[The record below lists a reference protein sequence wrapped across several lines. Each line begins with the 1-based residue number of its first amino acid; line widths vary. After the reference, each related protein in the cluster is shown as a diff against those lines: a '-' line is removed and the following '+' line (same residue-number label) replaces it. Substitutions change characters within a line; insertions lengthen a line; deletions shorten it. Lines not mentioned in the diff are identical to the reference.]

1 MQTITK
7 KFFGSVCFM
16 NQERYYLL
24 TGAAGF
30 LGTNICMQLL
40 EQGKKVRALVL
51 PNDKSVKFIP
61 EQVEVVLGDL
71 TQEDTLEPFFT
82 VPEGCSSVVIHC
94 ASMVTVNPNYSEKLM
109 AVNVGGTRNII
120 TRVLAHPECEK
131 MVYVSSTGAIPE
143 QPHGV
148 KITEVDKFD
157 PCDPKKVVGAYSQS
171 KAKATQMVLDA
182 VKVMGLKACV
192 VHPSGILGPNDH
204 AVGETTGTLLQI
216 IRGEMPMGM
225 QGSFNLCD
233 VRDLAAGT
241 IAAVDKGRVGEC
253 YILANKT
260 VTLKEMCDMLHEEC
274 NAKQIKFYL
283 PLDLADKIAAG
294 LEKQAEKTGKMP
306 MMTTFSVYNLARNN
320 EFDYSK
326 AQRELGYTT
335 RSYQETIHDE
345 VQWMMAEGLIDGD
358 GVKED
363 PILMT
368 NEQLREGGCMIDMV
382 RAMEH
387 DPALP
392 EIDAEQVYR
401 AIEYGVVDT
410 YEKIEDTVVG
420 GYKKIEQGA
429 VSGFQ
434 KISDKF
440 VEKFFTKD
448 GETVEEAKE
457 RLRRK

>member
-1 MQTITK
+1 
-7 KFFGSVCFM
+7 M
-16 NQERYYLL
+16 NNERYYLL

-40 EQGKKVRALVL
+40 EAGCKVRALVL
-51 PNDKSVKFIP
+51 PNDKSVKYIP
-61 EQVEVVLGDL
+61 EAVEVVFGDL
-71 TQEDTLEPFFT
+71 TDINSLDPFFT
-82 VPEGCSSVVIHC
+82 VPEGCTSVVIHC

-120 TRVLAHPECEK
+120 TKVLNHPECEK

-143 QPHGV
+143 QPHGT
-148 KITEVDKFD
+148 KIREVDHFT

-171 KAKATQMVLDA
+171 KATATQMVLDS
-182 VKVMGLKACV
+182 VRVMGLKACV

-204 AVGETTGTLLQI
+204 AIGETTGTLLQI
-216 IRGEMPMGM
+216 IKGEMPMGM

-253 YILANKT
+253 YILANEP
-260 VTLKEMCDMLHEEC
+260 VTLKEMCDMLHDEC

-326 AQRELGYTT
+326 AQQELGYTT
-335 RSYQETIHDE
+335 RSYRETIHDE
-345 VQWMMAEGLIDGD
+345 VQWMIEEGLIDGN
-358 GVKED
+358 GVTEK
-363 PILMT
+363 PTLMT
-368 NEQLREGGCMIDMV
+368 NEQIREGGYMEDIV
-382 RAMEH
+382 KAMEH
-387 DPALP
+387 DVSDVPQVDV
-392 EIDAEQVYR
+392 EKTYKSIEQ
-401 AIEYGVVDT
+401 GVVST
-410 YEKIEDTVVG
+410 YEKIEDAVVS

-429 VSGFQ
+429 VSGFH

-440 VEKFFTKD
+440 IEKFFTQE
-448 GETVEEAKE
+448 GESLEEAKE
-457 RLRRK
+457 RLKK

>member
-1 MQTITK
+1 
-7 KFFGSVCFM
+7 M
-16 NQERYYLL
+16 NNERYYLL

-40 EQGKKVRALVL
+40 EAGCKVRALVL
-51 PNDKSVKFIP
+51 PNDKSVKYIP

-71 TQEDTLEPFFT
+71 TDAPSLEPFFT
-82 VPEGCSSVVIHC
+82 VPEGCTSVIIHC

-120 TRVLAHPECEK
+120 TKVLNHPECEK

-143 QPHGV
+143 EPHGV
-148 KITEVDKFD
+148 KIREVNKFT

-171 KAKATQMVLDA
+171 KATATQMVLDA
-182 VKVMGLKACV
+182 VAVMGLKACV

-204 AVGETTGTLLQI
+204 AIGETTGTLLQI
-216 IRGEMPMGM
+216 IKGEMPMGM

-241 IAAVDKGRVGEC
+241 IAAIDKGRIGEC

-283 PLDLADKIAAG
+283 PLGLADKIAAG

-306 MMTTFSVYNLARNN
+306 LMTTFSVYNLARNN

-326 AQRELGYTT
+326 AENELGYTT

-345 VQWMMAEGLIDGD
+345 VQWMIAEGLIDGSGVTEKHAEMTD
-358 GVKED
+358 GQVS
-363 PILMT
+363 
-368 NEQLREGGCMIDMV
+368 EGGYMEAIDPV
-382 RAMEH
+382 EA
-387 DPALP
+387 
-392 EIDAEQVYR
+392 YK
-401 AIEYGVVDT
+401 AIEETVVDT
-410 YEKIEDTVVG
+410 YQKVEDSVVG
-420 GYKKIEQGA
+420 GYKKVENSF
-429 VSGFQ
+429 VSGYK
-434 KISDKF
+434 KIEDKF
-440 VEKFFTKD
+440 VQKFLARK
-448 GETVEEAKE
+448 GETTEEAKE
-457 RLRRK
+457 RLSRK

>member
-1 MQTITK
+1 MK
-7 KFFGSVCFM
+7 
-16 NQERYYLL
+16 NERYYLL

-40 EQGKKVRALVL
+40 EKGCKVRALVL
-51 PNDKSVKFIP
+51 PNDQSVKFIP

-71 TQEDTLEPFFT
+71 TDAPSLEPFFT

-120 TRVLAHPECEK
+120 TKVLNHPECEK

-143 QPHGV
+143 QPHGI
-148 KITEVDKFD
+148 KIKEVNKFD
-157 PCDPKKVVGAYSQS
+157 PCDPKLVVGAYSQS

-182 VKVMGLKACV
+182 VNVMGLKACV

-204 AVGETTGTLLQI
+204 AIGETTGTLLQI
-216 IRGEMPMGM
+216 IKGEMPMGM

-241 IAAVDKGRVGEC
+241 IAAVDKGRIGEC

-260 VTLKEMCDMLHEEC
+260 VTLKEMCDMLHKEC

-306 MMTTFSVYNLARNN
+306 LMTTFSVYNLARNN

-326 AQRELGYTT
+326 AEAELGYTT
-335 RSYQETIHDE
+335 RSYEETIHDE
-345 VQWMMAEGLIDGD
+345 VQWMIAEGLIDGN
-358 GVKED
+358 GVTEK
-363 PILMT
+363 PTLMT
-368 NEQLREGGCMIDMV
+368 NEQIREGGYMEDIV
-382 RAMEH
+382 KATEH
-387 DPALP
+387 DAVP
-392 EIDAEQVYR
+392 EIHAEDVYK
-401 AIEYGVVDT
+401 AVEQGVVDT
-410 YEKIEDTVVG
+410 YQKIEDGVVS
-420 GYKKIEQGA
+420 GYKKIEDGA
-429 VSGFQ
+429 VSGFR

-440 VEKFFTKD
+440 ISKFFSRK
-448 GETVEEAKE
+448 GESVEETRK
-457 RLRRK
+457 RLSRK

>member
-1 MQTITK
+1 
-7 KFFGSVCFM
+7 M
-16 NQERYYLL
+16 NNERYYLL

-40 EQGKKVRALVL
+40 EKGCKVRALVL

-61 EQVEVVLGDL
+61 KEVEVVLGDL
-71 TQEDTLEPFFT
+71 TDAPSLEPFFT
-82 VPEGCSSVVIHC
+82 VPEGCTSVIIHC

-120 TRVLAHPECEK
+120 TKVLNHPECEK

-143 QPHGV
+143 EPHGI
-148 KITEVDKFD
+148 KIREVSKFT

-171 KAKATQMVLDA
+171 KAAATQMVLDA
-182 VKVMGLKACV
+182 VNVMGLKACV

-204 AVGETTGTLLQI
+204 AIGETTGTLLQI
-216 IRGEMPMGM
+216 IKGEMPMGM

-241 IAAVDKGRVGEC
+241 IAAVDRGRVGEC

-260 VTLKEMCDMLHEEC
+260 VTLKDMCDMLHAEC
-274 NAKQIKFYL
+274 NAKKIKFYL

-306 MMTTFSVYNLARNN
+306 LMTTFSVYNLARNN

-326 AQRELGYTT
+326 AEAELGYTT
-335 RSYQETIHDE
+335 RSYEETIHDE
-345 VQWMMAEGLIDGD
+345 VQWMIAEGLIDGN
-358 GVKED
+358 GVTEK
-363 PILMT
+363 PTLMT
-368 NEQLREGGCMIDMV
+368 NEQIREGGYMEDIIK
-382 RAMEH
+382 AMEH
-387 DPALP
+387 EMYIP
-392 EIDAEQVYR
+392 EIDVAEAYKS
-401 AIEYGVVDT
+401 IETGVVNT
-410 YEKIEDTVVG
+410 YEKIETGVVS
-420 GYKKIEQGA
+420 GYKKVEEGA
-429 VSGFQ
+429 VSGFR

-440 VEKFFTKD
+440 IQKFFSRE
-448 GETVEEAKE
+448 GETVEETRK
-457 RLRRK
+457 RLSRK

>member
-1 MQTITK
+1 
-7 KFFGSVCFM
+7 M
-16 NQERYYLL
+16 NNNRYYLL

-40 EQGKKVRALVL
+40 EAGCKVRALVL

-61 EQVEVVLGDL
+61 KEVEVVLGDL
-71 TQEDTLEPFFT
+71 TDAGSLEPFFT
-82 VPEGCSSVVIHC
+82 VPEGCTSVVIHC

-120 TRVLAHPECEK
+120 TKVLNHPECEK

-143 QPHGV
+143 QPHGTP
-148 KITEVDKFD
+148 ITEVPKFT

-171 KAKATQMVLDA
+171 KATATQMVLDA
-182 VKVMGLKACV
+182 VQVMGLKACV

-204 AVGETTGTLLQI
+204 AIGETTNTLLQI
-216 IRGEMPMGM
+216 IKGEMPMGM

-241 IAAVDKGRVGEC
+241 IAAVDKGRIGEC

-260 VTLKEMCDMLHEEC
+260 VTLKEMCDMLHAEC
-274 NAKQIKFYL
+274 NAKKIKFYL

-306 MMTTFSVYNLARNN
+306 LMTTFSVYNLARNN
-320 EFDYSK
+320 EFDCTK
-326 AQRELGYTT
+326 AKTELGYTT
-335 RSYQETIHDE
+335 RSYEETIHDE
-345 VQWMMAEGLIDGD
+345 VQWMIAEGLIDGN
-358 GVKED
+358 GVTEK
-363 PILMT
+363 PVLMT
-368 NEQLREGGCMIDMV
+368 NEQIREGGY
-382 RAMEH
+382 MEDIVKATEH
-387 DPALP
+387 EIVIP
-392 EIDAEQVYR
+392 EIDVEKVYQ
-401 AIEYGVVDT
+401 AVEDSVVGT
-410 YEKIEDTVVG
+410 YEKIEDTVVS
-420 GYKKIEQGA
+420 GYKKVEQGA

-440 VEKFFTKD
+440 VEKFFSRE
-448 GETVEEAKE
+448 GETVEQTKE

>member
-1 MQTITK
+1 
-7 KFFGSVCFM
+7 M
-16 NQERYYLL
+16 NNNRYYLL

-40 EQGKKVRALVL
+40 EAGCKVRALVL

-71 TQEDTLEPFFT
+71 TDAPSLEPFFT
-82 VPEGCSSVVIHC
+82 VPEGCTSVVIHC

-120 TRVLAHPECEK
+120 TKVLNHPECEK

-143 QPHGV
+143 QPHGTP
-148 KITEVDKFD
+148 ITEVSKFT

-171 KAKATQMVLDA
+171 KATATQMVLDA
-182 VKVMGLKACV
+182 VNVMGLKACV

-204 AVGETTGTLLQI
+204 AIGETTNTLLQI
-216 IRGEMPMGM
+216 IKGEMPMGM

-241 IAAVDKGRVGEC
+241 IAAVDKGRIGEC

-260 VTLKEMCDMLHEEC
+260 VTLKEMCDMLHAEC
-274 NAKQIKFYL
+274 NAKKIKFYL

-306 MMTTFSVYNLARNN
+306 LMTTFSVYNLARNN
-320 EFDYSK
+320 EFDCTK
-326 AQRELGYTT
+326 ARTELGYTT
-335 RSYQETIHDE
+335 RSYEETIHDE
-345 VQWMMAEGLIDGD
+345 VQWMIAEGLIDGN
-358 GVKED
+358 GVTEK
-363 PILMT
+363 PTLMT
-368 NEQLREGGCMIDMV
+368 NEQIREGGYMEDIIK
-382 RAMEH
+382 AMEH
-387 DPALP
+387 EPVLP
-392 EIDAEQVYR
+392 EIDVEKTYKS
-401 AIEYGVVDT
+401 IETGVVNT
-410 YEKIEDTVVG
+410 YGKIENSVVS
-420 GYKKIEQGA
+420 GYKKVEAGA
-429 VSGFQ
+429 VNGFR
-434 KISDKF
+434 KVSD
-440 VEKFFTKD
+440 FFIRKLFSRK
-448 GETVEEAKE
+448 GETVEETRE